1 MVLKNI
7 ILFICLVVL
16 ITSSATAATLEV
28 GQGKTYSTIQSAIDA
43 AKTGDTIIVS
53 EGIYIENPVINT
65 NGISIIGNNKENT
78 IIDGNNKSSGIRIDE
93 VNNVVISGFTIKNSG
108 GGGSEVAGVT
118 IYKGNG
124 NTVSN
129 LNVINNYVGISLYQ
143 ASNGNTVS
151 GNIVDSNF
159 GKLGY
164 GIYLHTSND
173 NKIFN
178 NNIKNNKVG
187 IYLYDSKTNRIYSNN
202 FLSNKDGQA
211 YDQTGLNVWDFDK
224 MGNYWSDYNGS
235 GEYVIK
241 GAKNVLDNFPQK
253 NAFSIKSEAIPAQSA
268 QKANETGK
276 STPGFTVIS
285 FVISLIA
292 IGIFIMRRK

>member
-1 MVLKNI
+1 MICL
-7 ILFICLVVL
+7 ILF
-16 ITSSATAATLEV
+16 TAGSANASTLNV
-28 GQGKTYSTIQSAIDA
+28 GKDQSYTTIQSAIDA
-43 AKTGDTIIVS
+43 AKTGDTILVN

-65 NGISIIGNNKENT
+65 NGISIIGKNRENT
-78 IIDGNNKSSGIRIDE
+78 VIDGMNKGSGIRIDQM
-93 VNNVVISGFTIKNSG
+93 NNVIISGFTIKNSSG
-108 GGGSEVAGVT
+108 GGPEIGGVT
-118 IYKGNG
+118 IFNGND

-129 LNVINNYVGISLYQ
+129 LNIIGNYVGISIFKE
-143 ASNGNTVS
+143 SNNNTIS
-151 GNIVDSNF
+151 GNIIDSNL

-164 GIYLHTSND
+164 GIYVHISDD

-178 NNIKNNKVG
+178 NNIKNNKIG

-268 QKANETGK
+268 QKADETGK

-285 FVISLIA
+285 SVISLIA
-292 IGIFIMRRK
+292 IGMFIRRRK

>member
-1 MVLKNI
+1 MISRNTI
-7 ILFICLVVL
+7 ILICLIL
-16 ITSSATAATLEV
+16 FTSGSANASTLNV
-28 GQGKTYSTIQSAIDA
+28 GKDQAYTTIQSAIDA
-43 AKTGDTIIVS
+43 AKIGDTIRVN

-78 IIDGNNKSSGIRIDE
+78 IIDGMNKDSGIRIDQK
-93 VNNVVISGFTIKNSG
+93 NNVIISGFTLKNSSG
-108 GGGSEVAGVT
+108 GGPEIAGVT
-118 IYKGNG
+118 IFNGNY

-129 LNVINNYVGISLYQ
+129 LNVIGNYVGISIYKG
-143 ASNGNTVS
+143 SNNNTIS
-151 GNIVDSNF
+151 GNIIDSNL

-164 GIYLHTSND
+164 GIYVHISND

-178 NNIKNNKVG
+178 NNIKNNKIG
-187 IYLYDSKTNRIYSNN
+187 IYFYDSKTNRIYSNN
-202 FLSNKDGQA
+202 FLGNIDGQA

-235 GEYVIK
+235 GEYAIK

-268 QKANETGK
+268 QKADETGK
-276 STPGFTVIS
+276 STPGFTIIS
-285 FVISLIA
+285 FVISFIA
-292 IGIFIMRRK
+292 IGMFIRSRK